1 MGSTVEWPVPG
12 TGGGPT
18 AMSQRIRQW
27 IVVLLPV
34 VAIAFAD
41 IARRWH

>member
-1 MGSTVEWPVPG
+1 
-12 TGGGPT
+12 
-18 AMSQRIRQW
+18 MSQRIRQW

>member
-1 MGSTVEWPVPG
+1 
-12 TGGGPT
+12 
-18 AMSQRIRQW
+18 MSQRIRQW

-34 VAIAFAD
+34 FAIAFAD